1 MCYLPA
7 RLRRDK
13 KIDFWGVMQLE
24 LICAMIRK
32 PSRIAIIYYKIE
44 SDLKFIK
51 VPRFSKTKSI
61 FLELSSIFKDMGNK
75 HDFVYNLHYFK

>member
-24 LICAMIRK
+24 LICAMI
-32 PSRIAIIYYKIE
+32 
-44 SDLKFIK
+44 
-51 VPRFSKTKSI
+51 SKTKSI